1 MKGKGICTL
10 GFILWV
16 VIFCT
21 IASVYVERQMTNP
34 VVSVAPVLR
43 DENTSDG
50 VVPLDVLTEYETEM
64 TVFEMRNDK
73 EGWKT
78 GLRAWPVESGYMVG
92 EEEVTII
99 GALSE
104 PYILRYAARPVFPG
118 QLVEVSTQLETGNY
132 SYLLIKENGETEL
145 FTMDGARPFM
155 SRQTKSLLE
164 IPQESNLYCLEEVC
178 DFCKTFPLAA
188 GIGAVLCSVVL
199 LWIYCLSHWKNIRVC
214 RKKMA
219 VNAGLGVGLLA
230 IAWMILGNINF
241 PPSMLPEKNILEL
254 GHYKREIG
262 EILEAIKPLFH
273 EAALEVMRVFQQNIW
288 ISAGVFLAGVLTF
301 LLLMI
306 KFNKLASLKL
316 K

>member
-1 MKGKGICTL
+1 MKGICTL

-21 IASVYVERQMTNP
+21 IASVYVERQMANP
-34 VVSVAPVLR
+34 VVSIAPVLK

-99 GALSE
+99 GAVPE

-145 FTMDGARPFM
+145 FAMDGARPFM
-155 SRQTKSLLE
+155 SKQTKSLLE
-164 IPQESNLYCLEEVC
+164 IPQESTLYCLEEVR

-188 GIGAVLCSVVL
+188 GVGAVLCSVIF
-199 LWIYCLSHWKNIRVC
+199 LWIYCLFHWKNIRIC
-214 RKKMA
+214 RKKIA
-219 VNAGLGVGLLA
+219 VNAGLGVGLLSV
-230 IAWMILGNINF
+230 AWIIFVYLKF

-254 GHYKREIG
+254 GHYKRELG
-262 EILEAIKPLFH
+262 EFLKAIKPLSQ
-273 EAALEVMRVFQQNIW
+273 EAALDVIQVFQQNIW

-306 KFNKLASLKL
+306 KFNKLTS
-316 K
+316 

>member
-34 VVSVAPVLR
+34 VVSVEPVVKELG
-43 DENTSDG
+43 DG
-50 VVPLDVLTEYETEM
+50 IVPLDVLTEYGTEM
-64 TVFEMRNDK
+64 TVFELRNDK
-73 EGWKT
+73 DGWKT

-92 EEEVTII
+92 EEVTII
-99 GALSE
+99 GAVPE
-104 PYILRYAARPVFPG
+104 PYILRYAARPVFHG

-155 SRQTKSLLE
+155 SKQTKSLLE
-164 IPQESNLYCLEEVC
+164 IPQESTLYCLEEVR

-188 GIGAVLCSVVL
+188 GIGAVLCSVIF
-199 LWIYCLSHWKNIRVC
+199 LWIYCLFHWKNIRVC
-214 RKKMA
+214 RKKIA
-219 VNAGLGVGLLA
+219 VNAGLGVGLLSV
-230 IAWMILGNINF
+230 AWIIFVYLKF

-254 GHYKREIG
+254 GHYKRELR
-262 EILEAIKPLFH
+262 EILKAIKPLSQ
-273 EAALEVMRVFQQNIW
+273 EAALDVIQVFQQNIW

-306 KFNKLASLKL
+306 KFNKLTS
-316 K
+316 

>member
-1 MKGKGICTL
+1 MKGICTL

-21 IASVYVERQMTNP
+21 IASVYVERQMANP
-34 VVSVAPVLR
+34 VVSIAPVLK

-78 GLRAWPVESGYMVG
+78 GIRAWPVESGYMVG

-99 GALSE
+99 GAVPE

-145 FTMDGARPFM
+145 FAMDGARPFM
-155 SRQTKSLLE
+155 SKQTKSLLE
-164 IPQESNLYCLEEVC
+164 IPQESTLYCLEEVR

-188 GIGAVLCSVVL
+188 GVGAVLCSVIF
-199 LWIYCLSHWKNIRVC
+199 LWIYCLFHWKNIRIC
-214 RKKMA
+214 RKKIA
-219 VNAGLGVGLLA
+219 VNAGLGVGLLSV
-230 IAWMILGNINF
+230 AWIIFVYLKF

-254 GHYKREIG
+254 GHYKRELG
-262 EILEAIKPLFH
+262 EILKAIKPLSQ
-273 EAALEVMRVFQQNIW
+273 EAALDVIQVFQQNIW

-306 KFNKLASLKL
+306 KFNKLTS
-316 K
+316 

>member
-1 MKGKGICTL
+1 MKGICTL

-21 IASVYVERQMTNP
+21 IASVYVERQMANP
-34 VVSVAPVLR
+34 VVSIAPVLK

-99 GALSE
+99 GAVPE

-145 FTMDGARPFM
+145 FAMDGVRPFM
-155 SRQTKSLLE
+155 SKQTKSLLE
-164 IPQESNLYCLEEVC
+164 IPQESTLYCLEEVR

-188 GIGAVLCSVVL
+188 GVGAVLCSVIF
-199 LWIYCLSHWKNIRVC
+199 LWIYCLFHWKNIRIC
-214 RKKMA
+214 RKKIA
-219 VNAGLGVGLLA
+219 VNAGLGVGLLSV
-230 IAWMILGNINF
+230 AWIIFVYLKF

-254 GHYKREIG
+254 GHYKRELG
-262 EILEAIKPLFH
+262 EILKAIKPLSQ
-273 EAALEVMRVFQQNIW
+273 EAALDVIQVFQQNIW

-306 KFNKLASLKL
+306 KFNKLTS
-316 K
+316 

>member
-1 MKGKGICTL
+1 M
-10 GFILWV
+10 
-16 VIFCT
+16 
-21 IASVYVERQMTNP
+21 ANP
-34 VVSVAPVLR
+34 VVSIAPVLK

-99 GALSE
+99 GAVPE

-145 FTMDGARPFM
+145 FAMDGARPFM
-155 SRQTKSLLE
+155 SKQTKSLLE
-164 IPQESNLYCLEEVC
+164 IPQESTLYCLEEVR

-188 GIGAVLCSVVL
+188 GVGAVLCSVIF
-199 LWIYCLSHWKNIRVC
+199 LWIYCLFHWKNIRIC
-214 RKKMA
+214 RKKIA
-219 VNAGLGVGLLA
+219 VNAGLGVGLLSV
-230 IAWMILGNINF
+230 AWIIFVYLKF

-254 GHYKREIG
+254 GHYKRELG
-262 EILEAIKPLFH
+262 EILKAIKPLSQ
-273 EAALEVMRVFQQNIW
+273 EAALDVIQVFQQNIW

-306 KFNKLASLKL
+306 KFNKLTS
-316 K
+316 

>member
-34 VVSVAPVLR
+34 AVSVAPVLK

-50 VVPLDVLTEYETEM
+50 VVPLDVLTEYGTEM
-64 TVFEMRNDK
+64 TVFELRNDK

-99 GALSE
+99 GAVPE

-155 SRQTKSLLE
+155 SKQTKSLLE
-164 IPQESNLYCLEEVC
+164 IPQESTLYCLEEVR

-188 GIGAVLCSVVL
+188 GVGAVLCSVIF
-199 LWIYCLSHWKNIRVC
+199 LWIYCLFHWKNIRIC
-214 RKKMA
+214 RKKIA
-219 VNAGLGVGLLA
+219 VNAGLGVGLLSV
-230 IAWMILGNINF
+230 AWIIFVYLKL

-254 GHYKREIG
+254 GHYKRELG
-262 EILEAIKPLFH
+262 EILKAIKPLSQ
-273 EAALEVMRVFQQNIW
+273 EAALDVIQVFQQNIW

-301 LLLMI
+301 LFLMI
-306 KFNKLASLKL
+306 KFNKLTS
-316 K
+316 